1 MIRVWTLLSFERD
14 PLWGVGARLFQREPD
29 RRFAAWQRF
38 EMGNKWGAYNVR
50 MLRGG
55 GRCGNTSVER
65 VPGAAHAGRRGR
77 RVPGAAQASRL
88 CLRLIVRGT
97 GGSPVPTLESVCGAG
112 AVLVATQ
119 IRIE

>member
-65 VPGAAHAGRRGR
+65 VPGAA
-77 RVPGAAQASRL
+77 QASRL